1 MKKWFFIL
9 AVFILIVIVGQQLQK
24 DKLEIKS
31 RTIHEQK
38 DGVYTVIN
46 INKEQM
52 NIGNLLLINAQHQ
65 LDPRGI
71 ASDLVTVNR
80 EQAINHGYSLSSDE
94 VKLSQNVLAAFH
106 DMMNAALED
115 DLNQFLITSGYR
127 SLEHQ
132 AQLYKEV
139 GSVYAL
145 PAGYS
150 EHNSGLA
157 LDISSTMSKMEVAPE
172 GKWLQ
177 QHGADYGFILR
188 YPEHKQH
195 ITGIGYEPWHFRYVG
210 VPHSLIMQERD
221 LVLEEYI
228 EFLSDEGQL
237 TVKAGNQTYTITH
250 YEYEPQLS
258 IKIEPHVD
266 YEISG
271 DNMGGV
277 IVTTREKSS

>member
-9 AVFILIVIVGQQLQK
+9 AVFIIIVIVGQQLQK

-31 RTIHEQK
+31 ETIQEQK
-38 DGVYTVIN
+38 DGVYTVVEIDE
-46 INKEQM
+46 EQM
-52 NIGNLLLINAQHQ
+52 KIGNLLLINAQNQ
-65 LDPRGI
+65 LDPKGI
-71 ASDLVTVNR
+71 ASDLITINR
-80 EQAINHGYSLSSDE
+80 EQALDHGYSLSSDE
-94 VKLSQNVLAAFH
+94 VKLSQNMLAAFH
-106 DMMNAALED
+106 EMMNAAHD
-115 DLNQFLITSGYR
+115 DNINQFLITSGYR

-132 AQLYKEV
+132 AQLYEDV

-177 QHGADYGFILR
+177 QHGAAYGFILR

-210 VPHSLIMQERD
+210 LPHSLIMQERD

-228 EFLSDEGQL
+228 EFLADEGQL
-237 TVKAGNQTYTITH
+237 TVNTGDETYTITH
-250 YEYEPQLS
+250 YNYEPQLT
-258 IKIEPHVD
+258 IKIEPHAD

-271 DNMGGV
+271 DNVGGI
-277 IVTTREKSS
+277 IVTTRERLR